1 MTIPISTPLM
11 DSYKHLQ
18 DYLDAQRLRGRR
30 MSTLKAYEE
39 FLARFLRAA
48 GKPVTQITV
57 KEVRLFLMREGDRGN
72 KPATMANKI
81 TKLRSLFRWL
91 HRERIIRED
100 PTELIDAPHIPEP
113 PPKFLSYDEIEA
125 VREAAA
131 GHLLRETLVEVLYSS
146 GVRVSELVALDW
158 RDINLVLKQATV
170 RDGKGGKS
178 RAVPLSTRAARLLQR
193 LLGQRK
199 DKQPWVF
206 RSQFAKRMSKAT
218 VQWHMRKL
226 GEQAGL
232 TFQLTPHQL
241 RHSLATHLLNA
252 GMPLDQIQ
260 LVLGHRNIA
269 TTQRYARTQ
278 LQSVEQYY
286 RRVFP

>member
-1 MTIPISTPLM
+1 MTLPISTPLM
-11 DSYKHLQ
+11 TNHKHLQ

-30 MSTLKAYEE
+30 MSTLEAYEL
-39 FLARFLRAA
+39 FLARFLRTV

-57 KEVRLFLMREGDRGN
+57 KDVRLFLIREGDRGN
-72 KPATMANKI
+72 KPATLASKI
-81 TKLRSLFRWL
+81 AKLRSFFRWL
-91 HRERIIRED
+91 HRERLVRED
-100 PTELIDAPHIPEP
+100 PMELIDAPHVPEP

-125 VREAAA
+125 VREAAV
-131 GHLLRETLVEVLYSS
+131 GHPVREVIVEVLYSS
-146 GVRVSELVALDW
+146 GMRVSELVALDW
-158 RDINLVLKQATV
+158 RDINLVLKQAAV

-178 RAVPLSTRAARLLQR
+178 RVVPLSTRAARLLQR
-193 LLGQRK
+193 LLERRK
-199 DKQPWVF
+199 DKQLWVF
-206 RSQFAKRMSKAT
+206 RSQFNQRMSKAT

-232 TFQLTPHQL
+232 PFQLTPHQL

-260 LVLGHRNIA
+260 LVLGHRNIQ